1 MSNGTYGFRFLQV
14 YLILKIMPLTEMQ
27 NFFPCLLHFL
37 LIPVDPLN
45 HILNVT
51 FEAQYHVQSL
61 KTEKMIFFTFFTV
74 LPSAKTWAFCKNQQI
89 DVSSFTLRDSKL
101 LHSLSYKNK

>member
-61 KTEKMIFFTFFTV
+61 KTEKMVF
-74 LPSAKTWAFCKNQQI
+74 
-89 DVSSFTLRDSKL
+89 L
-101 LHSLSYKNK
+101 LSSLSSHLPKLGPFAKISKSTSVHLPLGTVNYYTA